1 MSKLFS
7 PETTEMSKKFDENY
21 KWFIEN
27 YEKIKKDFAD
37 KIVAIDHNN
46 IVESDDDLKSIIS
59 KLKQNYNDIR
69 HIVIQ
74 YINKENYVTL
84 I

>member
-1 MSKLFS
+1 MSELFS
-7 PETTEMSKKFDENY
+7 PETDEMGKKFDENY

-27 YEKIKKDFAD
+27 YEKIKKDFTD
-37 KIVAIDHNN
+37 KIVAIDNNN
-46 IVESDDDLKSIIS
+46 IVESGDDIKSILN
-59 KLKQNYNDIR
+59 KLKQKYDDIR

-84 I
+84 L